1 MLKDN
6 TDEVIVSVTV
16 VTYNH
21 EKFIKKA
28 LRSILSQKT
37 SYRYEL
43 IVGDDASTDKTP
55 IIIKKIASEYPD
67 IVVPVLR
74 EKNLGATRNGY
85 DLWCRAKGRYIIS
98 CDGDDCWC
106 DDNRIQEQVDFLEFH
121 PEYGGVCGRVRLIDD
136 KDNPLPSDVMGYS
149 SFFLFEG
156 NKFTRKDFE
165 KWLMPGHVSAMMM
178 RFDLAKIKGMKDIF
192 LSHSSVGDRIALL
205 YILLKG
211 DIYCSQN
218 VVMCY
223 RILSTSNN
231 FMTQY
236 QKNNLRDEDVRM
248 MQTIESFVH
257 KELDADFSLDPIKK
271 DRFMA
276 AISVWLK
283 KKTKRNCQVLWNIWS
298 ESGQK
303 LTYLWI
309 FIKTIILKS
318 YYLHVLHEDRRV
330 SI

>member
-6 TDEVIVSVTV
+6 TDEVVVSVTL

-21 EKFIKKA
+21 EKFIEKA
-28 LRSILSQKT
+28 MRSILSQKT
-37 SYRYEL
+37 NYRYEL

-55 IIIKKIASEYPD
+55 EIIKKIATEYPD

-74 EKNLGATRNGY
+74 KKNLGATRNGY
-85 DLWCRAKGRYIIS
+85 DLLCRAKGRYITS

-106 DDNRIQEQVDFLEFH
+106 DNNRIQEQVDFLDIH
-121 PEYGGVCGRVRLIDD
+121 PEYGGVCGRVRLIDE
-136 KDNPLPSDVMGYS
+136 KDNPLPNDIMGYS
-149 SFFLFEG
+149 SFFVFERDEY
-156 NKFTRKDFE
+156 TRKDFE
-165 KWLMPGHVSAMMM
+165 KWLMPGHGSAMML
-178 RFDLAKIKGMKDIF
+178 RLDLDKIKEMKDVF
-192 LSHSSVGDRIALL
+192 LSHSTVGDRISVLYGLL
-205 YILLKG
+205 MG
-211 DIYCSQN
+211 AIYCTQN

-223 RILSTSNN
+223 RILNTGN

-248 MQTIESFVH
+248 MQAIESFVH
-257 KELDADFSLDPIKK
+257 KELDTNFSLDPIKK
-271 DRFMA
+271 DRFKA